1 MKPIPPIG
9 DRTRLELAFNYMDV
23 VRAIAYTNILHL
35 CSGDPEQWIKDN
47 VETWNQQINYAEIV
61 TDSLISNR
69 WIAVRGRF
77 ETK

>member
-1 MKPIPPIG
+1 MKQIPPIG
-9 DRTRLELAFNYMDV
+9 DKTRLELAFSYMDV

-47 VETWNQQINYAEIV
+47 TETWNQQINYAEIV
-61 TDSLISNR
+61 TNSLLANR

-77 ETK
+77 ETQ